1 MLKKIVLILLIT
13 LIMSGCSSNQA
24 AINDSIT
31 PGEESQNAD
40 SLVEQGD
47 KEEPPIV
54 PEWMGKTLESA
65 PTEWGE
71 IKIENN
77 GFVFSNLKD
86 VIFYTSVD
94 TIISGI
100 EIKNKEIDVYG
111 SKVGQTP
118 AEVKAV
124 IGEPRFNG
132 KNEEGGGCIL
142 EFELGDTLIAFYSS
156 SDENSPVSNILLIS
170 HK

>member
-1 MLKKIVLILLIT
+1 MLKKIVLTLLIA

-24 AINDSIT
+24 AINDPIT

-40 SLVEQGD
+40 SPMKQEDKGEQ
-47 KEEPPIV
+47 PIV
-54 PEWMGKTLESA
+54 PEWMGKTLESVPA
-65 PTEWGE
+65 EWGE

-77 GFVFSNLKD
+77 GFVFSNLND
-86 VIFYTSVD
+86 VIFYTSAD

-100 EIKNKEIDVYG
+100 EIKNKDIDVYG

-124 IGEPRFNG
+124 LGEPRFNG
-132 KNEEGGGCIL
+132 KNEEGGGSIL
-142 EFELGDTLIAFYSS
+142 EFELSDTLSAYYSTP
-156 SDENSPVSNILLIS
+156 DENGPVSDILLIS